1 MFCFRS
7 KNKLR
12 RILYIVVVLLVIFL
26 TATIVLAVLYAKKD
40 SDSDSAD
47 SDINTAS
54 TVTPTST
61 PTSTPTPTTNK
72 PNCSA
77 PTGSP
82 PKLAKE
88 NNGGPYAKASVAAD
102 DVRCS
107 NVGAKILRKNGSAVD
122 AAIATLF
129 CSGVINLHSTGI
141 GGGAVMVVYSRKD
154 KTAEYFNFRE
164 TAPANATKD
173 MYVNNSISS
182 KLGGDLSILY

>member
-12 RILYIVVVLLVIFL
+12 RIFYIVVVLLVIFL
-26 TATIVLAVLYAKKD
+26 TATIVLAVLYVKKD
-40 SDSDSAD
+40 SDAKSA
-47 SDINTAS
+47 SQPERNAAT
-54 TVTPTST
+54 TVTPTA
-61 PTSTPTPTTNK
+61 TNK

-107 NVGAKILRKNGSAVD
+107 NVGAKILRRNGSAVD

-129 CSGVINLHSTGI
+129 CIGVINLHSAGI
-141 GGGAVMVVYSRKD
+141 GGGSVMVVYSRKNGM
-154 KTAEYFNFRE
+154 AEYFNFRE
-164 TAPANATKD
+164 IAPGNASRD
-173 MYVNNSISS
+173 MFVNKTDAS
-182 KLGGDLSILY
+182 KLGGDLCLF